1 MSENLEKEHLDLLI
15 SASRLLNSTL
25 ALDQVL
31 HLLLEQATKIV
42 GASSAHILKKEGREW
57 VPEISITDSQTDELS
72 GQYLCSQTV
81 VKQAVKSGT
90 TVLSLDG
97 VGDNRFFTAP
107 SVVVS
112 GVRSILCTP
121 LSWQGEA
128 RRVIYLDNR
137 LRDGVFREKQQ
148 ALIEVLAEQ
157 AAGALEN
164 AALHAERE
172 QMYEKALAQ
181 AREELSQTQ
190 AELLNASKLAA
201 VGELAAGIAHE
212 VNNPLCALALNLD
225 AVGRRV
231 SDEKVTKRLALME
244 KAVHRCRAIIDRLL
258 NFTHPSRAHWG
269 IVQLDEVV
277 EQTLELMSYQL
288 RDVELVTTV
297 EPLRVEGEAAS
308 LGQVLLNLLSNA
320 LHAVEG
326 VEKPEI
332 QVSLHGRCLEVS
344 DNGVGMSEEVKERI
358 FEPFYTTKPV
368 GRGTGLGLS
377 VSFRILQQ
385 HDVEVKVES
394 EPAEGTTFSMTFPET
409 THRRRR

>member
-1 MSENLEKEHLDLLI
+1 MSDNLEKEHLDLLI

-25 ALDQVL
+25 DLDEVL
-31 HLLLEQATKIV
+31 HRLLEQATKIV
-42 GASSAHILKKEGREW
+42 GASSAHILKKEGSEW
-57 VPEISITDSQTDELS
+57 VPEISITDPEMNEQNHSHV
-72 GQYLCSQTV
+72 CSQTV

-90 TVLSLDG
+90 TVLSLDA
-97 VGDNRFFTAP
+97 VRDNRFYAAP

-121 LSWQGEA
+121 LSWQGKA

-137 LRDGVFREKQQ
+137 IRDGVFREKQQ
-148 ALIEVLAEQ
+148 VLIEALAGQ

-181 AREELSQTQ
+181 ARDELSQTQ

-231 SDEKVTKRLALME
+231 SDEKVTKRLVLME
-244 KAVHRCRAIIDRLL
+244 KAVQRCRGIIERLL
-258 NFTHPSRAHWG
+258 NFTHPSRARRG
-269 IVQLDEVV
+269 VVQLDEVV

-288 RDVELVTTV
+288 RDVEVETQL
-297 EPLRVEGEAAS
+297 EPLQVEGEAANLS
-308 LGQVLLNLLSNA
+308 QVILNLLSNA
-320 LHAVEG
+320 LHAIEG
-326 VEKPEI
+326 DDKPRI
-332 QVSLHGRCLEVS
+332 QVSLQAHTLEIT
-344 DNGVGMSEEVKERI
+344 DNGIGMTEEVKERI

-377 VSFRILQQ
+377 VSFKILQQ
-385 HDVEVKVES
+385 HEVEVKVRTS
-394 EPAEGTTFSMTFPET
+394 PGEGTTFSMTFHET
-409 THRRRR
+409 P